1 MHAFQLELL
10 FQIIGIGSASGLLYH
25 EPSLYLISDN
35 GAYLYQFQ
43 TQTKA
48 LEKTLL
54 FDNPVVEN
62 IPKKIKPDF
71 ESITHFE
78 DDYFIFGSGSTPNRN
93 KMFQYHS
100 KNKTIK
106 TIDLTNLYLLMQSF
120 GNIKPEDFNIEGV
133 VFTGEIWYFLQR
145 GNAGTG
151 KNGIFTVQG
160 SNLENDF
167 TILYNSYR
175 LPKIKGIQSSFTD
188 AVLINDTL
196 YFLST
201 AENTKSTFDD
211 GVVLGSFVGLL
222 NTKTMKIDFTQQISS
237 QHKFEGISL
246 YQSTASTIEFLLCD
260 DDDSDRLQTNIY
272 KLVLN
277 K

>member
-1 MHAFQLELL
+1 
-10 FQIIGIGSASGLLYH
+10 
-25 EPSLYLISDN
+25 
-35 GAYLYQFQ
+35 
-43 TQTKA
+43 
-48 LEKTLL
+48 
-54 FDNPVVEN
+54 
-62 IPKKIKPDF
+62 
-71 ESITHFE
+71 
-78 DDYFIFGSGSTPNRN
+78 
-93 KMFQYHS
+93 
-100 KNKTIK
+100 
-106 TIDLTNLYLLMQSF
+106 MQSF

-167 TILYNSYR
+167 TILYNPYR

-188 AVLINDTL
+188 AVLVNDAL

-222 NTKTMKIDFTQQISS
+222 NTNTMKIDFTKQISS

-246 YQSTASTIEFLLCD
+246 YQSTAATIEFLLCD

-272 KLVLN
+272 KLALN